1 MFGYPCSVSRVAFVG
16 APRGYNQGT
25 MVKPQPAVAARVEKV
40 ALEALTFDDVLLLP
54 AYSEVLPRDVSIR
67 TQLTRTL
74 WLNLPVVAAA
84 MDTVSEAGMAVA
96 VAREGGLAV
105 IHKNFAVEAQADQV
119 RRVKRSEAGMIQ
131 DPVTLPPTATLE
143 DAERLMREYHIGGLP
158 VIDFYGK
165 LLGLVT
171 NRDIRFEPNLRRLVT
186 EVMTPRERL
195 HVAAPGTTLDEAEAL
210 LRTHKVEKLPLVD
223 ADGKLRGLLTLK
235 DLAKRLKHP
244 NAAKDSLGRL
254 VVGGAVGVARDLP
267 ERSAAL
273 VGAGVDVLVLDSA
286 HGHSR
291 GILEALD
298 FLKGTYGD
306 TVQII
311 AGNVATA
318 EGARALANHGADAVK
333 VGIGPGSICTTRVVT
348 GVGVPQIT
356 AIMEAVSGLEGSGI
370 PVIADGGIK
379 YSGDVAKAL
388 AAGAHSVMLGSM
400 LAGTEEA
407 PGEEVLKDGRRYKLY
422 RGMGS
427 LGAMKDGSADRYFQ
441 DANKGAPLE
450 AKKLVPEGIEGMVPY
465 KGPVADVLYQIVGG
479 LRSAMGYCGTPT
491 LEEFRTR
498 ARFVRITSA
507 GLIESHPHDVV
518 VTKEAPN
525 YNR

>member
-1 MFGYPCSVSRVAFVG
+1 M
-16 APRGYNQGT
+16 
-25 MVKPQPAVAARVEKV
+25 
-40 ALEALTFDDVLLLP
+40 
-54 AYSEVLPRDVSIR
+54 
-67 TQLTRTL
+67 
-74 WLNLPVVAAA
+74 
-84 MDTVSEAGMAVA
+84 
-96 VAREGGLAV
+96 
-105 IHKNFAVEAQADQV
+105 
-119 RRVKRSEAGMIQ
+119 
-131 DPVTLPPTATLE
+131 
-143 DAERLMREYHIGGLP
+143 
-158 VIDFYGK
+158 
-165 LLGLVT
+165 
-171 NRDIRFEPNLRRLVT
+171 
-186 EVMTPRERL
+186 
-195 HVAAPGTTLDEAEAL
+195 
-210 LRTHKVEKLPLVD
+210 
-223 ADGKLRGLLTLK
+223 
-235 DLAKRLKHP
+235 
-244 NAAKDSLGRL
+244 
-254 VVGGAVGVARDLP
+254 
-267 ERSAAL
+267 
-273 VGAGVDVLVLDSA
+273 
-286 HGHSR
+286 
-291 GILEALD
+291 
-298 FLKGTYGD
+298 
-306 TVQII
+306 QII

-318 EGARALANHGADAVK
+318 EGARALADHGADAVK

-356 AIMEAVSGLEGSGI
+356 AILEAVSGLEGTGV

-441 DANKGAPLE
+441 DANKGSALE

-491 LEEFRTR
+491 LEEFRTQ
-498 ARFVRITSA
+498 ARFVRITNA
-507 GLIESHPHDVV
+507 GLVESHPHDVV